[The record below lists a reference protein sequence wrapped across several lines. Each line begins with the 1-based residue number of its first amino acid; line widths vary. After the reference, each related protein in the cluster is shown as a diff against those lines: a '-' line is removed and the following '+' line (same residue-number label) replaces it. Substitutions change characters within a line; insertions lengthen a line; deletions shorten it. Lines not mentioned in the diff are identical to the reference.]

1 MYAREPEYGDY
12 RERGKWGRFF
22 ARVLENPDNPL
33 GWSVRLFEFKK
44 IDVRIHLITV
54 VFMVGV
60 VLAAIPTIGSRGW
73 LHLIMLGF
81 SMLALF
87 VVVLL
92 HEFGHCF
99 GARWSGG
106 SANRIVMLPIGGL
119 ALAMPR
125 HHWKSHLITAVAGPA
140 VNVAIV
146 PLTALGLWLADQ
158 SDAIFFNPFE
168 PLTVVA
174 TIETTSNLGT
184 LAAQSLWWLHYINL
198 LILGFNL
205 LLVFFP
211 FDGGRIVQ
219 SVMWRKMGYL
229 KSMTAAVY
237 IGLVGAGLIF
247 VVALVLGQ
255 TMLVAIA
262 AFGLIA
268 CWMERMRLKA
278 ADEITGYIPGDMA
291 GLGTVSPA
299 GVDSF
304 GGEEDD
310 PGPTKAE
317 ARRQEREQ
325 KEQAELDRVLEKI
338 STTGMDS
345 LSLAEKRVL
354 SRQTKKRQRTGSDA
368 DSRGH

>member
-12 RERGKWGRFF
+12 RERGKWGSFF

-33 GWSVRLFEFKK
+33 GWSVRLFGFRK

-54 VFMVGV
+54 VFMIGV
-60 VLAAIPTIGSRGW
+60 VLAAIPSIGERGW
-73 LHLIMLGF
+73 LHLIMLSF

-99 GARWSGG
+99 GARLSGG

-146 PLTALGLWLADQ
+146 PLTAMGLWLVGQGDT
-158 SDAIFFNPFE
+158 IVFNPLA
-168 PLTVVA
+168 PT
-174 TIETTSNLGT
+174 TTSNTISSSSTVATLGM
-184 LAAQSLWWLHYINL
+184 LALWWLHYINF
-198 LILGFNL
+198 LILAFNL

-262 AFGLIA
+262 AFGLIS

-304 GGEEDD
+304 GSEEDE
-310 PGPTKAE
+310 PRASKSE
-317 ARRQEREQ
+317 IKRIEREQ

-338 STTGMDS
+338 STSGMDS

-368 DSRGH
+368 DTRGH